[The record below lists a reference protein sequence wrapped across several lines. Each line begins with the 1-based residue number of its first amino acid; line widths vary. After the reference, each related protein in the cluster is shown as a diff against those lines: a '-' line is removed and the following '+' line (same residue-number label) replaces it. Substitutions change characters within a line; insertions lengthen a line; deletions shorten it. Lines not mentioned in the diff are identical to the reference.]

1 MKKYILFLIFVPFL
15 IINGCDDNEE
25 VMGGIDPVSNV
36 ECIPFIG
43 SVTLNWTN
51 IIIH

>member
-25 VMGGIDPVSNV
+25 VMGGIDLLVML
-36 ECIPFIG
+36 
-43 SVTLNWTN
+43 SVYHL
-51 IIIH
+51 